1 MGDAMKEALRSGS
14 VEFILD
20 TMLKPLLDDRSCRV
34 INLPNQLEIL
44 LIHDP
49 DTDKSAA
56 AMDVNVGS
64 FSDPDDLPGTAHA
77 VEHFCFMG
85 TKKVSDRY
93 GQIENPIVYPRN
105 KYQQFSAQYPRE
117 NEYTTYLS
125 KYGGDSNA
133 YTASISTNLL
143 LRTICEFDL

>member
-1 MGDAMKEALRSGS
+1 MLQQFQLPVTWLATLSQLVTPHATKTGKPWGKKRFVPALLKESI
-14 VEFILD
+14 VH
-20 TMLKPLLDDRSCRV
+20 TMEKPLLDDRSYRV
-34 INLPNQLEIL
+34 IQLPNQLEIL

-49 DTDKSAA
+49 NTDKAAA

-93 GQIENPIVYPRN
+93 ADILETR
-105 KYQQFSAQYPRE
+105 
-117 NEYTTYLS
+117 
-125 KYGGDSNA
+125 
-133 YTASISTNLL
+133 
-143 LRTICEFDL
+143 

>member
-85 TKKVSDRY
+85 TKKVSDRVSKK
-93 GQIENPIVYPRN
+93 QIPTILRSVS
-105 KYQQFSAQYPRE
+105 KRE
-117 NEYTTYLS
+117 RIYYLF
-125 KYGGDSNA
+125 
-133 YTASISTNLL
+133 I
-143 LRTICEFDL
+143 

>member
-1 MGDAMKEALRSGS
+1 MPPGHKRGITENTLYKDVKAMGEALRSGS
-14 VEFILD
+14 VESISD
-20 TMLKPLLDDRSCRV
+20 TMEKPLLDDRSYRV
-34 INLPNQLEIL
+34 IQLPNQLEIL

-49 DTDKSAA
+49 NTDKAAA

-93 GQIENPIVYPRN
+93 TDRLETQ
-105 KYQQFSAQYPRE
+105 
-117 NEYTTYLS
+117 
-125 KYGGDSNA
+125 
-133 YTASISTNLL
+133 
-143 LRTICEFDL
+143 